1 MKRMLFNATHSEE
14 MRVAIVDGQTLLDM
28 DIETTGKE
36 QKKSNIYKGVI
47 TRIEPSLEAA
57 FVDYG
62 SERHGF
68 LPFKEISRSYFNKPE
83 ANPTKVRIQDVM
95 NVGQEVVVQ
104 VEKDERG
111 SKGAALTTFISLAG
125 RYLVLMPKNPRGGG
139 VSRRIE
145 GEERAQLRDA
155 MRDLEIPRGMSIIA
169 RTAGIGRSTEELDW
183 DLKYLTQLWAA
194 IDSASEQQNGSFLI
208 YQDASLVIRA
218 IRDYFSQDIGE
229 ILIDNQEIFDQAK
242 QFMGHVMPHNVNRVK
257 LYEEDTPLFSRF
269 QIEHQIQS
277 AYARQVTLPSGGSI
291 VMDHTEAM
299 VAIDVNSARA
309 TRGGDIEETARRTN
323 IEAAHEVAKQLRLRD
338 LGGLVVI
345 DFIDMESQQNQREVE
360 DQLKEALHHDRARIQ
375 IGKISRFG
383 LLELSRQRLQSSL
396 GESSHITC
404 PRCSGTG
411 NIRSIESTALHVMRI
426 VQDEAMKEH
435 TAAVYAQVPVEVAS
449 YLLNEKRNELYT
461 IENRVKV
468 SCVLIPNIHLETPH
482 FTVRRIRTDEVG
494 QLDSNTPSYSM
505 AEAPADE
512 YQVENK
518 TQEAAKPIAAV
529 KGITPAQPAPEVKA
543 QKKEGF
549 FKRLLKAIFGG
560 DKKKNTNDRRGGRR
574 RDRFDN
580 DRRRGRD
587 GERRNRRDRND
598 RRRGRDGE
606 RRNRRSEDR
615 DVGNSR
621 DFNREQNV
629 ANNRVE
635 STAERNQERTERQ
648 SNDQRHGDGDRQNRR
663 DRNRRRRGDR
673 REDRRQNDQFP
684 RDSETSDVTEAQNN
698 SRDNAREAHR
708 RFDNTEN
715 NRVLNTAPVEDASES
730 KYDSSIPNEGL
741 SQDSGD
747 RVELRNEAS
756 PEPVQTAERHVSR
769 NQTHEETPPVVTDMP
784 SSAPAAATEEIQKP
798 QPIESAPVK
807 LPEGMTMVET
817 SSAPPQ
823 EQEQSTFDQG
833 ARDKAREERRARR
846 LQKEQADGNASEP
859 MMQVE
864 TGNQDDTNQAA

>member
-155 MRDLEIPRGMSIIA
+155 MRDLEIPHGMSIIA

-183 DLKYLTQLWAA
+183 DLKYLNQLWAA

-291 VMDHTEAM
+291 VIDHTEAM

-360 DQLKEALHHDRARIQ
+360 DQLKDALHHDRARIQ

-411 NIRSIESTALHVMRI
+411 NIRSIESTALHVIRI

-435 TAAVYAQVPVEVAS
+435 TAAVHAQVPVEVAS
-449 YLLNEKRNELYT
+449 YLLNEKRNELYV

-482 FTVRRIRTDEVG
+482 FTVKRIRTDEVG

-512 YQVENK
+512 YQIENK
-518 TQEAAKPIAAV
+518 TQEAAKPSAAV
-529 KGITPAQPAPEVKA
+529 KGITPDQPAPEIKA

-549 FKRLLKAIFGG
+549 FKRLLKAIFGAG
-560 DKKKNTNDRRGGRR
+560 EKNNKDDRRGGRR

-580 DRRRGRD
+580 DRRRGRG
-587 GERRNRRDRND
+587 GERHNRRDRND
-598 RRRGRDGE
+598 RRD
-606 RRNRRSEDR
+606 RRHNRRSEDR
-615 DVGNSR
+615 DVAGNNR

-629 ANNRVE
+629 TNNRPE
-635 STAERNQERTERQ
+635 GAPERNQERVDRQ
-648 SNDQRHGDGDRQNRR
+648 GNDRRNGDGDRQNRR

-673 REDRRQNDQFP
+673 RGDRRQNDQLP
-684 RDSETSDVTEAQNN
+684 RDYEANEIISEAQNN
-698 SRDNAREAHR
+698 AHANAREADR
-708 RFDNTEN
+708 RIDHPEN
-715 NRVLNTAPVEDASES
+715 NREPNMVRIEDMSES
-730 KYDSSIPNEGL
+730 KYDSSIRADDV
-741 SQDSGD
+741 SRDSKG
-747 RVELRNEAS
+747 RVESRAVS
-756 PEPVQTAERHVSR
+756 SSEPYQAEERLLSRDQTRV
-769 NQTHEETPPVVTDMP
+769 ETPPVISDK
-784 SSAPAAATEEIQKP
+784 SSTRPTATAAEIQKP
-798 QPIESAPVK
+798 QPIEPTPVM
-807 LPEGMTMVET
+807 LPEGMMMVET
-817 SSAPPQ
+817 SSVQPQ
-823 EQEQSTFDQG
+823 EHEQSTFDQG
-833 ARDKAREERRARR
+833 ARDRAREERRARR
-846 LQKEQADGNASEP
+846 LQKEQAGGNVSEP

-864 TGNQDDTNQAA
+864 TDGQDNTNRAA